1 MSTQKHLDNYIT
13 FTDSGKLFQS
23 VTLGSSVRV
32 ANTPNDLLTFLG
44 IAQGLNYRIPSYIM
58 RYWSS

>member
-13 FTDSGKLFQS
+13 FTNSGKLFQS
-23 VTLGSSVRV
+23 ATLESSVRV

-44 IAQGLNYRIPSYIM
+44 IAQGLNIEFLPIS
-58 RYWSS
+58 

>member
-13 FTDSGKLFQS
+13 FTDSKKLFQS
-23 VTLGSSVRV
+23 ATLGSSVRV

-44 IAQGLNYRIPSYIM
+44 IAQGLNIEFLPIS
-58 RYWSS
+58 

>member
-23 VTLGSSVRV
+23 ATLGSSVRV

-44 IAQGLNYRIPSYIM
+44 IAQGLNIEFHEILV
-58 RYWSS
+58 